1 MVSDIPAGDGKIMD
15 LFYCVVN
22 IVLVLSYL
30 NPGAGKTYPV
40 SEVVCE
46 YEVSGEGLSKRLVEV
61 QHFQQSVSKTE
72 VYS

>member
-1 MVSDIPAGDGKIMD
+1 VIFFSH
-15 LFYCVVN
+15 L
-22 IVLVLSYL
+22 LSYL
-30 NPGAGKTYPV
+30 NPGGGKTYPV
-40 SEVVCE
+40 PEVVCE

>member
-1 MVSDIPAGDGKIMD
+1 MIP
-15 LFYCVVN
+15 LTLVN
-22 IVLVLSYL
+22 TFK
-30 NPGAGKTYPV
+30 PDAGKTYPV
-40 SEVVCE
+40 PEVVCE